1 MTRQWKHLL
10 SPKDMC
16 TLSELPSIIE
26 LGADSLKI
34 EGRMKNVEFVA
45 GVTSIYRKY
54 LDLYASGQPYQVE
67 EADRNMLEEL
77 YSRGGFTDGY
87 WYQHN
92 GSGMMSLDVPRNL
105 GRRIGKVNKVFKGK
119 VAIRLNT
126 SVNPKDVLIIPGEGE
141 EEIVLT
147 IPKEANL
154 LPSAKGSYEIT
165 LNAPSTKS
173 IKPGQTVYRRHN
185 EKINRRIQEEI
196 LNKKVSYPVT
206 GAIEVISNK
215 PVTLHL
221 NCRDVS
227 VCLEGPEPY
236 PAEKRPIAEEDL
248 LRQMKKTGNV
258 PYTLEEM
265 KISLEPGLFLPA
277 SAIKD
282 MRQKGY
288 QELTQATC
296 SSYHRKKPLFA
307 GGEASEMKCDT
318 SGKVEKRERI
328 AAVYEEDLLN
338 YCLSKDC
345 FDGILLPMDFFHKG
359 SLIRYKRSIHE
370 AGKKVCFSLPR
381 VFRQTT
387 TEQMRTYLEDTLKD
401 GIPWDAIYLNNINQ
415 IGVIPDSITDIDL
428 IYASSFYQWNS
439 DSCREII
446 SLDHSTPKER
456 IYRELPLE
464 LSGKECLDLLG
475 DSSEMKGEC
484 LVYGRFPVML
494 SAQCVK
500 KTMGRC
506 NGIEEIYQLEDRR
519 RRHLP
524 MSSHCSSDWVD
535 PSMGSGDGLSCY
547 NMIWS
552 DSPRDLIGKEFHQ
565 ISDYIERIRFDFFAC
580 SAEEV
585 DDVIMRYRSWEKN
598 SFKKQLTDNTSD
610 GAWDQGIE

>member
-1 MTRQWKHLL
+1 MTKQWKHLL
-10 SPKDMC
+10 SPKDLC

-92 GSGMMSLDVPRNL
+92 GSGMLSLEVPRNL
-105 GRRIGKVNKVFKGK
+105 GRRIGKVTKVFKGK
-119 VAIRLNT
+119 VSIRLNT

-147 IPKEANL
+147 IPKESNL
-154 LPSAKGSYEIT
+154 LPAAKGSYEIT

-173 IKPGQTVYRRHN
+173 IKPGQPVYRRHN
-185 EKINRRIQEEI
+185 EKTNSRIQEEI
-196 LNKKVSYPVT
+196 LNKKISYPVT
-206 GAIEVISNK
+206 GALEVISNK

-227 VCLEGPEPY
+227 VYLEGPKPY
-236 PAEKRPIAEEDL
+236 PAEKRPISEEDL

-265 KISLEPGLFLPA
+265 QISLETGLFLPA

-282 MRQKGY
+282 LRQRGY
-288 QELTQATC
+288 QELTQASC
-296 SSYHRKKPLFA
+296 SSYHREKPLFA
-307 GGEASEMKCDT
+307 GAETSEIKSDT
-318 SGKVEKRERI
+318 SGKVEKREKI

-338 YCLSKDC
+338 YCLSKNG

-359 SLIRYKRSIHE
+359 SLIRHKRSIHE
-370 AGKKVCFSLPR
+370 ARKKVYLSLPR
-381 VFRQTT
+381 VFRQTSAD
-387 TEQMRTYLEDTLKD
+387 QMRTYLEDTLKD

-415 IGVIPDSITDIDL
+415 IGVLPDSMADIDI

-446 SLDHSTPKER
+446 RLDDSTPKER

-464 LSGKECLDLLG
+464 LSGKECLELLG
-475 DSSEMKGEC
+475 DSSEVKGEC

-524 MSSHCSSDWVD
+524 MSCHCNPDWVD
-535 PSMGSGDGLSCY
+535 PSMGSADGLTCY

-585 DDVIMRYRSWEKN
+585 NDVIMRYRSWEKN